1 MDKATVPVL
10 PEYLKR
16 IVDSLDVRGSKV
28 ATSLPQRTGSQENI
42 QLQGGN
48 EFGGLGDSVPMKVK
62 ERILENPILA
72 LGKYSSLI
80 KSNTYHIEIQFL
92 VHEF

>member
-10 PEYLKR
+10 PDYIKR

-28 ATSLPQRTGSQENI
+28 ATFLPLRSGSQENI

-62 ERILENPILA
+62 
-72 LGKYSSLI
+72 
-80 KSNTYHIEIQFL
+80 
-92 VHEF
+92 